1 MRFLFSTGSLYTY
14 SVARCFEFAAQAGFD
29 GVELVVDEC
38 WDTRQPEYLQCL
50 MQSAG
55 VAIHAVH
62 APLFP
67 VAGWPN
73 DEPERIRRTA
83 ALAEAVGAGV
93 VVHHLPLKFDYGV
106 WTVAGKRYFVPLLLG
121 ALNRRY
127 RRWLCDGYAAFQ
139 ETTPVK
145 LCIENM
151 PAQRSFRR
159 WNAHCWNTL
168 PALRRFAALTLDVT
182 HLGTWGLDPVNAYRQ
197 LRDRVQHIHL
207 SNFNG
212 REHLRP
218 ESGDLD
224 LAAFVAHLAADGYAG
239 AVTVELNPRNL
250 EAGSDDARIVALLA
264 TSLRHCRAWAG
275 GSVS

>member
-38 WDTRQPEYLQCL
+38 WDTRQPAYLQHL
-50 MQSAG
+50 MQAAG
-55 VAIHAVH
+55 IAIHAVH

-73 DEPERIRRTA
+73 DEPERIRRTVE
-83 ALAEAVGAGV
+83 LAEEVGAGI

-106 WTVAGKRYFVPLLLG
+106 WTVAGKRYFIPLLWG
-121 ALNRRY
+121 PVNWRY
-127 RRWLCDGYAAFQ
+127 RRWIRDGYAAFQ

-151 PAQRSFRR
+151 PSQRSWRR
-159 WNAHCWNTL
+159 WNAHCWNTAA
-168 PALRRFAALTLDVT
+168 ALQRFSALTLDVT
-182 HLGTWGLDPVNAYRQ
+182 HLGTWGLDPLGVYQQ
-197 LRDRVQHIHL
+197 LRGKVQHIHL

-212 REHLRP
+212 RQHLWP
-218 ESGDLD
+218 EFGELD

-239 AVTVELNPRNL
+239 ALTMELTPRTL
-250 EAGSDDARIVALLA
+250 EAGGDDAGIVAALA
-264 TSLRHCRAWAG
+264 TSLRHCRAWAAG
-275 GSVS
+275 EHP